1 MGENGIMMR
10 ERKKKRTWI
19 RVCLIAEAVVLV
31 MFAAIALILSNTER
45 TMVERS
51 AQEEMNRLSERLTGS
66 EMWSNSADANRVLL
80 IQWATIREIVSHNE
94 TFRDNYAIAM
104 RYDDNSGEN
113 RMYES
118 GPMAILMVAK
128 REGTGAETW
137 DLNDPNVSPER
148 YTWDLW
154 KYFSGEENQSILRRL
169 TEKSKENG
177 LTFYISKICGRWTEN
192 ERIKLTQVTFRFVV
206 RSINEAPEATLRTA
220 DHEDTD
226 EVLWDGDNRD
236 ESSADG
242 VEFYIAPQSE
252 ELSQMLSKPDLEFA
266 ESRYRTY
273 RFGVN
278 EKNDIRTD
286 DELVAAYREE
296 DDGSIFLDKETGTR
310 DASVVFYAVF
320 DISKIV
326 RTRLRGKLL
335 VTFAFLQAGAII
347 AVILIG
353 EAQRRRKEQ
362 RQLRDTFVNAMAHE
376 LKTPAAVVRN
386 TAEYLST
393 GAKPE
398 KQGHYY
404 EVLTRESD
412 SMDTL
417 LNRMLTYTE
426 VLDGKVDLNP
436 QATDLNK
443 LTDDTLASYADLIA
457 EKGMQVEFTKRS
469 ASKPNC
475 DPNLMGMVIDNLISN
490 AVRYGEP
497 GSTIVVKTEEM
508 AFSVWNKAEAL
519 TEAELER
526 IWTPM
531 FSTERKKKDSETG
544 GMGLAISAVILDRH
558 AAFYEARNEGD
569 GLLFRFDFAS
579 AEKIEKSRKYA
590 WLYLISTTLGM
601 LCAAIYAFN
610 YITRGNTLNLV
621 VVFLWLT
628 ASVLWTV
635 AYTAANR
642 SKQRRKKKTKPAKA

>member
-51 AQEEMNRLSERLTGS
+51 AQEEMNRLSKRLTGS

-104 RYDDNSGEN
+104 RYDDSSGEN

-118 GPMAILMVAK
+118 GPMAILMVAR
-128 REGTGAETW
+128 REGTDAEAW
-137 DLNDPNVSPER
+137 DLNDPNASTDR

-154 KYFSGEENQSILRRL
+154 KFFPGEENQSILRRL

-192 ERIKLTQVTFRFVV
+192 ERIKLTQVTFRFAV
-206 RSINEAPEATLRTA
+206 RSINESPEATLRTA

-226 EVLWDGDNRD
+226 EVLWDDDDRD
-236 ESSADG
+236 ERSATD

-252 ELSQMLSKPDLEFA
+252 ELSQMLSKPDSEFA

-326 RTRLRGKLL
+326 RTRLRGKLM
-335 VTFAFLQAGAII
+335 VAFAFLQAGAII

-386 TAEYLST
+386 TAEYLAT

-417 LNRMLTYTE
+417 LNRMMTYTE
-426 VLDGKVDLNP
+426 VLDGKVELNP
-436 QATDLNK
+436 CATDLNR
-443 LTDDTLASYADLIA
+443 LAEDVLASYADLIA
-457 EKGMQVEFTKRS
+457 EKGMNVEFTTRS
-469 ASKPNC
+469 SERPNC
-475 DPNLMGMVIDNLISN
+475 DPHLIGMVIDNLIAN
-490 AVRYGEP
+490 AVRYGVP
-497 GSTIVVKTEEM
+497 GSRIVVKAEGK

-558 AAFYEARNEGD
+558 AAVYEARNEGD
-569 GLLFRFDFAS
+569 GLLFRFDFGS
-579 AEKIEKSRKYA
+579 AEKFEKGRKYA
-590 WLYLISTTLGM
+590 WLNLISMTLGM
-601 LCAAIYAFN
+601 ICAAIWAYN
-610 YITRGNTLNLV
+610 YNTYGKPLHFIV
-621 VVFLWLT
+621 MILWLT
-628 ASVLWTV
+628 ASVLWSVTYTV
-635 AYTAANR
+635 AGR
-642 SKQRRKKKTKPAKA
+642 RKQRRKKRK